1 MTDSIPPANGPGAE
15 ETAPQI
21 EPVNGTPSA
30 VARFADGVVLAIAR
44 HWLLLINAAV
54 AIYLLLP
61 LAAPVLVNAG
71 QPAPA
76 RVIYSLYS
84 FTCHQLPERSYFL
97 FGAAPVYSLPEL
109 EASGLAPGGNL
120 FERRLFTGNLA
131 TGYKTA
137 LCQRDIAI
145 YGTVLLGGLLFGLLR
160 RRIRAPSVKVYLL
173 FLIPIALDGFTQLF
187 GLRLSNWWLRTVTG
201 ALFGGASVWLAYPYL
216 QEAMDGVIR
225 AEMARRRPG

>member
-1 MTDSIPPANGPGAE
+1 MSIPTSSDSAQPN
-15 ETAPQI
+15 APPRQTGQ
-21 EPVNGTPSA
+21 PLSK
-30 VARFADGVVLAIAR
+30 VAQFADGVVLGIAR

-54 AIYLLLP
+54 AVYLLLP

-71 QPAPA
+71 YERPA

-84 FTCHQLPERSYFL
+84 FACHQLPERSYFL
-97 FGAAPVYSLPEL
+97 FGEEPLYSLSAL
-109 EASGLAPGGNL
+109 EANGLPPAQNL
-120 FERRLFTGNLA
+120 FERRTFTGNLT

-145 YGTVLLGGLLFGLLR
+145 YGSVLLGGLLFGLLR
-160 RRIRAPSVKVYLL
+160 RRLRPPSVKVYIL

-187 GLRLSNWWLRTVTG
+187 GLRMSNWWLRTVTG

-216 QEAMDGVIR
+216 EEAMNGVIQV
-225 AEMARRRPG
+225 ENARRSR

>member
-1 MTDSIPPANGPGAE
+1 MTNQNGAANR
-15 ETAPQI
+15 
-21 EPVNGTPSA
+21 TPSP
-30 VARFADGVVLAIAR
+30 VALIADGIVLAIAR
-44 HWLLLINAAV
+44 HWLFLINSAV
-54 AIYLLLP
+54 AVYLLLP
-61 LAAPVLVNAG
+61 LAAPVLVNTG
-71 QPAPA
+71 QPGSA

-84 FTCHQLPERSYFL
+84 FACHQLPERSYFL
-97 FGAAPVYSLPEL
+97 FGAAPVYSLGEL
-109 EASGLAPGGNL
+109 EAEGLPPGGNL
-120 FERRLFTGNLA
+120 FERRVFTGNLT

-145 YGTVLLGGLLFGLLR
+145 YGTVLFGGLLFGLVR

-216 QEAMDGVIR
+216 QEAMDGVIH
-225 AEMARRRPG
+225 AEQSRRQH